1 MALTESNMLPL
12 GTKAPDFTLPDTVS
26 GKKISLADVRSDK
39 ATLIM
44 FVCNHCPYVIHLEN
58 AIADLAKVY
67 QDKGVGVVAI
77 SSNDVDNYP
86 LDSPEL
92 MTKKAKQAGYSFPYL
107 YDEDQSVAKA
117 YDAACT
123 PDFYI
128 FDGEMKLVYRGRFD
142 ASRPGN
148 SVAIDGADIKAA
160 LEAILSGNAIA
171 EPQWVSAGC
180 NIKWK
185 K

>member
-12 GTKAPDFTLPDTVS
+12 GVQAPDFELPDTVS
-26 GKKISLADVRSDK
+26 GKNISFSEIKGDN
-39 ATLIM
+39 ATVVM
-44 FVCNHCPYVIHLEN
+44 FICNHCPYVIHLEN
-58 AIADLAKVY
+58 AIADFAKAY
-67 QDKGVGVVAI
+67 QDKGVGFVAI
-77 SSNDVDNYP
+77 SSNDVENYP
-86 LDSPEL
+86 ADSPAL
-92 MTKKAKQAGYSFPYL
+92 MTEKAAEVGYSFPYL
-107 YDEDQSVAKA
+107 YDETQAVAKA

-128 FDGEMKLVYRGRFD
+128 FDGEAKLAYRGRFD

-148 SVAIDGADIKAA
+148 DHEITGADIKAA
-160 LEAILSGNAIA
+160 LEAILSGEAVA
-171 EPQWVSAGC
+171 EPQWPSAGC